1 MLTPNIFINF
11 NESDPLI
18 QYSLVIKIELKLPL
32 QYSHINILI
41 LAD

>member
-1 MLTPNIFINF
+1 MLTPNIFIDF

-18 QYSLVIKIELKLPL
+18 FSVIKIELKLPL

-41 LAD
+41 PAN

>member
-1 MLTPNIFINF
+1 MLTPNIFIDF

-18 QYSLVIKIELKLPL
+18 SVIKIELKLPL

-41 LAD
+41 PAN